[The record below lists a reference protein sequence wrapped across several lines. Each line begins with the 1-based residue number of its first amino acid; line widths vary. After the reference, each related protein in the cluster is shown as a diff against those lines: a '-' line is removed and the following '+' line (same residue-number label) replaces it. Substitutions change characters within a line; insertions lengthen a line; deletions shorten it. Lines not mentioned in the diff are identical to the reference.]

1 VSREKVQINTV
12 SAFCAVLSPR
22 ISRTHD
28 SRALDVAI
36 LAAEGSCATHAIRRP
51 PIVAG
56 AASPR
61 TISLAREW
69 SPRQRAALLAT
80 APLFADLP
88 PVTRD
93 ALATAL
99 KPRRVRQ
106 HSYLFQAGETATAF
120 HVLAEGQLAIVRE
133 TDEGQEVI
141 LRLIGPGEIF
151 GGVVSWGA
159 PTYPASARAVAEAVV
174 LQLPA
179 TAMHRLLADYPALAI
194 ALLKEIASRLREAE
208 ARILDL
214 QTKRVERRI
223 ARILLGLAEKTGK
236 QTPDGIA
243 LGVRLSRQDLAALA
257 GTTIGTASRTL
268 AAWDQQGLIMAG
280 RTRVTIRVPHALV
293 AIAEELPSSTAPGAG
308 NQ

>member
-1 VSREKVQINTV
+1 MGRAACGVGRLR
-12 SAFCAVLSPR
+12 SAYEPHAAPTR
-22 ISRTHD
+22 
-28 SRALDVAI
+28 DVAI
-36 LAAEGSCATHAIRRP
+36 LAA
-51 PIVAG
+51 AG
-56 AASPR
+56 ALATQAMRRGPIAAGAEAQR
-61 TISLAREW
+61 TGNLAREW
-69 SPRQRAALLAT
+69 SPRQRATLLAT
-80 APLFADLP
+80 APLSADLP
-88 PVTRD
+88 QATCD
-93 ALATAL
+93 ALAAAL

-106 HSYLFQAGETATAF
+106 HSYLFQAGEIATAF

-133 TDEGQEVI
+133 TGEGQEVI

-151 GGVVSWGA
+151 GGVVSWGES
-159 PTYPASARAVAEAVV
+159 TYPASARAVAESVV

-179 TAMHRLLADYPALAI
+179 AAMSQLLADHPALAI
-194 ALLKEIASRLREAE
+194 ALLQEISGRLREAE

-257 GTTIGTASRTL
+257 GTTLGTASRTL
-268 AAWDQQGLIMAG
+268 AAWDQQGLIVAG

-293 AIAEELPSSTAPGAG
+293 AVAEDLPIGDAPGASSR
-308 NQ
+308 